1 MKRIKYLSKT
11 NLTLPDVNKWVS
23 ILILSL
29 IVLAQ
34 GCASVPQRKPLPPE
48 LIGTAQVLDISNARM
63 WGDEEP
69 PYTKDWLKKSKDE
82 IAAEYPSLIAKQHH
96 YLAISGG
103 GQNGAFG
110 AGLLVGWT
118 HAGNRPEFSMVT
130 GISTGAL
137 IAPFAFLGP
146 AYDQKLKTF
155 YTTITTSDILEKRSL
170 FKTVTGDAAAS
181 SEPLETLIKKVFNKE
196 MLGAIAAEHKK
207 GRRLWIGTTNL
218 DAIRPVIWNIGNIA
232 TSGHPKAPELIHKI
246 LLASASVPGAFPP
259 VYIEVEANG
268 RIYDEMHVDGGTT
281 SQVFL
286 YPSSVDWNLIL
297 DKLESKAR
305 PRVYLI
311 RNSRLKPDWEAVKP
325 KLTPIALRSIV
336 SLIRTQGIGDISRI
350 YLDAQGDGLDFN
362 LAYIPDNFDLKPKEA
377 FDPAYMKQLF
387 EIGYQLAK
395 GGYPWQKEP
404 PGE

>member
-1 MKRIKYLSKT
+1 
-11 NLTLPDVNKWVS
+11 
-23 ILILSL
+23 
-29 IVLAQ
+29 
-34 GCASVPQRKPLPPE
+34 
-48 LIGTAQVLDISNARM
+48 
-63 WGDEEP
+63 
-69 PYTKDWLKKSKDE
+69 
-82 IAAEYPSLIAKQHH
+82 
-96 YLAISGG
+96 
-103 GQNGAFG
+103 
-110 AGLLVGWT
+110 
-118 HAGNRPEFSMVT
+118 MVT

-146 AYDQKLKTF
+146 AYDQKLKKF
-155 YTTITTSDILEKRSL
+155 YTTITTSDILEERSL
-170 FKTVTGDAAAS
+170 LKTVTGDAAAS
-181 SEPLETLIKKVFNKE
+181 SKPLETLIKKVFNKE
-196 MLGAIAAEHKK
+196 MMDTIAAEHKK

-232 TSGHPKAPELIHKI
+232 TSGHPKAPELIHKV

-297 DKLESKAR
+297 DKLESRAR

-350 YLDAQGDGLDFN
+350 YLDARGDGLDFN